1 VGDTADIASRET
13 GAVRA
18 LLDWRVNLGFAL
30 GGVAVVLRLASD
42 WLFSQGG
49 PSPYQLAQAALLAL
63 GLAVIWPR
71 RDLVFLAGGDSRAS
85 LRRGLW
91 AVPLGLVAGLGGAWL
106 RFGAVT
112 WPALG
117 QLPLPLANNLFFC
130 AVEELE
136 FRGFFLGW
144 ALRRGLR
151 PSWAIGIV
159 AVTHTLAHAHRFWNG
174 DGVAIVSTLAVTLWW
189 TWLVARTR
197 SIWGAYLAH
206 LVWNVL
212 LLLPELGSGVM
223 IR

>member
-1 VGDTADIASRET
+1 VGDTAGFASLEI
-13 GAVRA
+13 GAARA
-18 LLDWRVNLGFAL
+18 LPDWRANLGFTL
-30 GGVAVVLRLASD
+30 GGVAVILRLASD

-49 PSPYQLAQAALLAL
+49 PFPYQLAQAALLAL

-71 RDLVFLAGGDSRAS
+71 RDLVFVAGGDSRAS

-91 AVPLGLVAGLGGAWL
+91 AVPLGLVVGLVSARL
-106 RFGAVT
+106 RFGT
-112 WPALG
+112 LLWPGPG
-117 QLPLPLANNLFFC
+117 QLPVPLANNVFFC

-151 PSWAIGIV
+151 PSWAIGVV
-159 AVTHTLAHAHRFWNG
+159 AVTHTLAHMHRFWNA
-174 DGVAIVSTLAVTLWW
+174 DVVAIASTLAVTLWW

-197 SIWGAYLAH
+197 SIWGGYLAH

-212 LLLPELGSGVM
+212 LLLPELGGGVM